1 MPILRPDRYFSRIT
15 DVDIQKHIVDAGY
28 THLFL
33 DIDNTILTRDTHEV
47 PDDVM
52 CWLDAVRAAG
62 LSVCLLSNNWHHGVY
77 ELAKRLSL
85 PLVAKA
91 IKPLPFAYIA
101 AHKKM
106 GSKRK
111 TTLCIGDQLITDV
124 WGAHL
129 MGIKAFLLDPLV
141 EKDLWH
147 TLLLRNLQRVIM
159 RNQKPES

>member
-1 MPILRPDRYFSRIT
+1 M
-15 DVDIQKHIVDAGY
+15 
-28 THLFL
+28 
-33 DIDNTILTRDTHEV
+33 
-47 PDDVM
+47 
-52 CWLDAVRAAG
+52 
-62 LSVCLLSNNWHHGVY
+62 
-77 ELAKRLSL
+77 SL

-129 MGIKAFLLDPLV
+129 MGLKAFLLDPLV